1 MKSMSFHKKLLSY
14 FSNMRLVQK
23 FLLFFL
29 LAWIIP
35 MIISSYY
42 VYQRITDNLVASQ
55 IELAYQGYQQVKS
68 FLTYRLERIFLTCRT
83 IAMDSQVNEILSR
96 DISNYTAS
104 QQMRDLSNLRVY
116 LEQFQSHR
124 NGSDILR
131 LYVPGGRIYS
141 NENKLVFN
149 LETAK
154 DTLWYKKTFSGWGWT
169 TCNPP
174 GHMETEDVVSVVRP
188 IRDFNNYQNK
198 IGAVRID
205 ISLDEIESM
214 LSRVNITNGCLTY
227 IIDRDGV
234 FVGASDNELLPVYRL
249 SDEHLNQA
257 IEAGSRFISVWE
269 REQEYWVCASEI
281 LETGWLLVTVLP
293 EKELAGVISKM
304 QSQYIISIS
313 ILFIVVFFLSVP
325 AINSITKRIELLV
338 ERMKLVQEGNLSAR
352 LEVNSEDEIG
362 QLTQNF
368 NFMLERIKVLMRQQY
383 KLGQEL
389 KTSELKALQAQINP
403 HFLYNTLEMIG
414 WLALEENPQQI
425 RAVVRNLAEFYRL
438 SLNRGET
445 VTTIDNELKLVESY
459 MYIQSTRFR
468 NRIQLTIDVNP
479 DILGYSIP
487 NTTLQPI
494 VENAIVHG
502 ILEKPTKSG
511 NIIVE
516 GSFNS
521 EGMIELSVID
531 NGVGMSADQLE
542 KLKKGKLVS
551 NDSIGYGI
559 KNIEKRLH
567 LFFGNRCGVYYE
579 SKRNEVNKVKICIPP
594 VPYEGQQLEA

>member
-1 MKSMSFHKKLLSY
+1 MRINWYLTWRLL
-14 FSNMRLVQK
+14 K
-23 FLLFFL
+23 ILFG
-29 LAWIIP
+29 I
-35 MIISSYY
+35 
-42 VYQRITDNLVASQ
+42 
-55 IELAYQGYQQVKS
+55 
-68 FLTYRLERIFLTCRT
+68 
-83 IAMDSQVNEILSR
+83 
-96 DISNYTAS
+96 
-104 QQMRDLSNLRVY
+104 
-116 LEQFQSHR
+116 
-124 NGSDILR
+124 
-131 LYVPGGRIYS
+131 
-141 NENKLVFN
+141 
-149 LETAK
+149 
-154 DTLWYKKTFSGWGWT
+154 KTFSGWGWT

-174 GHMETEDVVSVVRP
+174 GTWKLEDVVSVVRP

-293 EKELAGVISKM
+293 EKELAGIISKM

-389 KTSELKALQAQINP
+389 KTSELKALQA
-403 HFLYNTLEMIG
+403 
-414 WLALEENPQQI
+414 
-425 RAVVRNLAEFYRL
+425 
-438 SLNRGET
+438 S
-445 VTTIDNELKLVESY
+445 D
-459 MYIQSTRFR
+459 
-468 NRIQLTIDVNP
+468 
-479 DILGYSIP
+479 
-487 NTTLQPI
+487 
-494 VENAIVHG
+494 
-502 ILEKPTKSG
+502 
-511 NIIVE
+511 
-516 GSFNS
+516 
-521 EGMIELSVID
+521 
-531 NGVGMSADQLE
+531 
-542 KLKKGKLVS
+542 
-551 NDSIGYGI
+551 
-559 KNIEKRLH
+559 
-567 LFFGNRCGVYYE
+567 
-579 SKRNEVNKVKICIPP
+579 
-594 VPYEGQQLEA
+594 